1 VWQAFQQLCMG
12 DKAKDSLK
20 FNNWIFINGSWMIL
34 ESVNCLIRGVGMS
47 WISVAQ
53 KTGETGD
60 P

>member
-1 VWQAFQQLCMG
+1 MG